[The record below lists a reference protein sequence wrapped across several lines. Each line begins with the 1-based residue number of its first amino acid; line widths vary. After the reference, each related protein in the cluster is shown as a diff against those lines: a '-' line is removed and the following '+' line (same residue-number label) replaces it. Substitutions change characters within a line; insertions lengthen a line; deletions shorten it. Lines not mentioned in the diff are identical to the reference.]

1 MDKVTE
7 LAQEVGSGTGTSPL
21 TEAFTVD
28 AAKVRAHVDEVV
40 RSSVEQTLNAL
51 LDAEADR
58 LCNAG
63 RYERSP
69 DRQDT
74 RAGSYK
80 RKLTT
85 KAGEVNLEVP
95 RLRKLPLETAIIERY
110 KRRESSV
117 EEALVEM
124 YLAGVSMRRVEDI
137 TEALWGVRT
146 SASTVSQMA
155 QKVYGQIEAWRNR
168 KIEGQHAYVYLD
180 GIWLK
185 RSWGGEVKNV
195 AVLIAIGVDQEGYR
209 EVLGVSEGTKE
220 DSESWRSFLRHLK
233 ERGLSGVKLF
243 VTDKCLGLIES
254 LAEFYPQAAWQRCV
268 VHFYRNVF
276 TAVPSGRVREV
287 ASMLKAIHAQEDRPA
302 AEEKAR
308 AVAAKLREMKLPR
321 AALMVEEGTVET
333 LSYYAFPREHWRCLR
348 TNNPMERLNREVRRR
363 TRVVGA
369 FPDGQS
375 ALMLVAARLRHTAG
389 SKWGTRRYMDMTR
402 LQEQEQIIQ
411 QATTPAAA

>member
-1 MDKVTE
+1 MDKVTQSPVE
-7 LAQEVGSGTGTSPL
+7 GTEEQPRDAGAGSGPL

-40 RSSVEQTLNAL
+40 RSSVEQTLNSL

-63 RYERSP
+63 RYEHSP

-80 RKLTT
+80 RKLAT

-168 KIEGQHAYVYLD
+168 RIEGEHAYVYLD

-209 EVLGVSEGTKE
+209 EVLGGSEGTKE
-220 DSESWRSFLRHLK
+220 
-233 ERGLSGVKLF
+233 
-243 VTDKCLGLIES
+243 
-254 LAEFYPQAAWQRCV
+254 
-268 VHFYRNVF
+268 
-276 TAVPSGRVREV
+276 
-287 ASMLKAIHAQEDRPA
+287 
-302 AEEKAR
+302 
-308 AVAAKLREMKLPR
+308 
-321 AALMVEEGTVET
+321 
-333 LSYYAFPREHWRCLR
+333 
-348 TNNPMERLNREVRRR
+348 RLCFFSSIF
-363 TRVVGA
+363 G
-369 FPDGQS
+369 D
-375 ALMLVAARLRHTAG
+375 
-389 SKWGTRRYMDMTR
+389 
-402 LQEQEQIIQ
+402 I
-411 QATTPAAA
+411 